1 MSIAHKR
8 RWIIEDLRDRYSVA
22 SIAKRR
28 GVSEAMVIAVWA
40 EWSAQ
45 RKLLSDSRRWKTSK
59 YISRGETR
67 SAS

>member
-1 MSIAHKR
+1 MGFAHKR

-22 SIAKRR
+22 GIAKRR
-28 GVSEAMVIAVWA
+28 GVTEEFVVIVWA

-45 RKLLSDSRRWKTSK
+45 RKKESDRMRR
-59 YISRGETR
+59 SRGATR